1 MEEIQQPEESAL
13 QRQAKP
19 PKSAVREIAEAVL
32 VAVALA
38 FLIRFFLFQPFYIPS
53 GSMEPTLMPLD
64 RIIVSKVNYWF
75 SEPAHGNIIVFRF
88 PEDPSRDFVKR
99 VIAVGGQT
107 VKIRNSQ
114 LFVDDRPIP
123 EPYLPPALRM
133 GDYGPFTVPEGK
145 FFVMG
150 DNRNHSDDS
159 RRWGVVPREN
169 VIGQAVFLYWP
180 FDRIRTLGGT

>member
-1 MEEIQQPEESAL
+1 MEEIQQPKESAL
-13 QRQAKP
+13 SKEAKP
-19 PKSAVREIAEAVL
+19 QKSAVREIAEAVL

-38 FLIRFFLFQPFYIPS
+38 FLIRYFLFQPFYIPS
-53 GSMEPTLMPLD
+53 GSMEPTLKPLD

-75 SEPAHGNIIVFRF
+75 SEPALGQIIVFRY
-88 PEDPSRDFVKR
+88 PVDPSRDFVKR
-99 VIAVGGQT
+99 VIAVGGET
-107 VKIRNSQ
+107 VKIRNNQ
-114 LFVDDRPIP
+114 VYVNDRPIP
-123 EPYLPPALRM
+123 EPYLPPNLRM
-133 GDYGPFTVPEGK
+133 SDYGPVTVPEGK

-159 RRWGVVPREN
+159 RIWGFVPRDN